1 MRTDDALVG
10 HYLANSLVVRLA
22 TVSPRGAPSLTP
34 IWFVVV
40 DGRLVLA
47 TGAATLAARNAA
59 ADPRVTVLLDGEAAG
74 PSELVLRLRG
84 TAEVHRGA
92 PPLRVFARVA
102 RKYYLSR
109 GGLRTELA
117 NAGRWR
123 LRLRYYAQS
132 EAAWIAIT
140 PTDAELVP
148 VPRV

>member
-1 MRTDDALVG
+1 MTPDDALVG

-34 IWFVVV
+34 IWFVPV

-74 PSELVLRLRG
+74 RSELVLRLRG

-92 PPLRVFARVA
+92 PPLRVLARVA

-109 GGLRTELA
+109 GGLRTELR
-117 NAGRWR
+117 NAGLWR
-123 LRLRYYAQS
+123 LRMRYYGQS
-132 EAAWIAIT
+132 EAAWITIT
-140 PTDAELVP
+140 PTDAELVA
-148 VPRV
+148 VPRA